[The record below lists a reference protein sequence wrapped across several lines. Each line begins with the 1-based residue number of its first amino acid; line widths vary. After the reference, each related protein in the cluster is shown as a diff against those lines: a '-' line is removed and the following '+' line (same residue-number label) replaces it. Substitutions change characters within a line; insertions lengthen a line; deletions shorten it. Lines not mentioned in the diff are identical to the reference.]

1 MTELK
6 NLIQILKQEDE
17 IYSELLKISNEKT
30 ILISEENIDVIGD
43 IGKKEEKYITEAKL
57 LEYKREDEITK
68 IEKLCK
74 IEKLDDLSSLL
85 KHIEDEAL
93 KSELID
99 TQKNFTRT
107 LGDLKRVNLLNNTLI
122 KDALEYITLSLN
134 LMTQA
139 TAEGTYGKTAKEAEP
154 QTEHKSMFDFKG

>member
-1 MTELK
+1 MTELR
-6 NLIQILKQEDE
+6 NLIQILKQEE
-17 IYSELLKISNEKT
+17 KIYSELLSLSNKKT
-30 ILISEENIDVIGD
+30 DLISDEKIDD
-43 IGKKEEKYITEAKL
+43 IGELTRQEEHYIKEAKL

-68 IEKLCK
+68 IEKLCN

-93 KSELID
+93 KSEFID